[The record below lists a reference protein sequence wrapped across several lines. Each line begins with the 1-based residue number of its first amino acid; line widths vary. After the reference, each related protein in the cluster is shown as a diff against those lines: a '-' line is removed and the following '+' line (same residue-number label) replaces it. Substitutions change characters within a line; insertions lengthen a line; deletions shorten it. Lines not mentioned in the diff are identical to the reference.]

1 MPKNK
6 PNKPLNTG
14 KIQIIYGLHAVKA
27 ALLNNKRVHEE
38 LHITKNNNEIAKNYK
53 SKIKKISVLDQKEFK
68 KLHGGE
74 KSNQGIVLKTND
86 FERPSLQQFLKNENM
101 NDQSVLIALDQITD
115 PQNIGS
121 IMRSC
126 ALFNCKGIIVAKD
139 NAPDL
144 TPSLY
149 KAASGAAEIVNYFK
163 VTNLKRSISELK
175 KNGYWAYG
183 FDSSNNSKSENIKF
197 SKKSILVFGSE
208 GKGMRDLVKK
218 ECDEIIKLKMK
229 PNVKY
234 QIDSLNVSNA
244 TSIALYEFFKS
255 YF

>member
-1 MPKNK
+1 MLKNITIK
-6 PNKPLNTG
+6 PYNTR
-14 KIQIIYGLHAVKA
+14 KNQIIYGLHAVIA
-27 ALLNNKRVHEE
+27 ALLNDKRKHDE
-38 LHITKNNNEIAKNYK
+38 LLITKNHQKIADNYK
-53 SKIKKISVLDQKEFK
+53 SKIKKITFLNQKEFK
-68 KLHGGE
+68 KFYGGE
-74 KSNQGIVLKTND
+74 KSTQGIVLKTND
-86 FERPSLQQFLKNENM
+86 FERPSIQQFLKNENL
-101 NDQSVLIALDQITD
+101 NDKSVLLALDQITD

-175 KNGYWAYG
+175 KYGYWAYG
-183 FDSSNNSKSENIKF
+183 FDSSNQSKSANINF

-208 GKGMRDLVKK
+208 GKGIRDLVKK
-218 ECDEIIKLKMK
+218 ECDEIIRLKMQQ
-229 PNVKY
+229 NSHY

-244 TSIALYEFFKS
+244 ASIALYEFFKS
-255 YF
+255 

>member
-1 MPKNK
+1 M
-6 PNKPLNTG
+6 
-14 KIQIIYGLHAVKA
+14 YG
-27 ALLNNKRVHEE
+27 
-38 LHITKNNNEIAKNYK
+38 
-53 SKIKKISVLDQKEFK
+53 S
-68 KLHGGE
+68 E
-74 KSNQGIVLKTND
+74 KSTQGIILKTND
-86 FERPSLQQFLKNENM
+86 FERPSLHQFLKYENL
-101 NDQSVLIALDQITD
+101 NDKSVLIALDQITD

-175 KNGYWAYG
+175 KSGYWIYG
-183 FDSSNNSKSENIKF
+183 FDSAKNKSSQINF
-197 SKKSILVFGSE
+197 SKKSLLVFGSE
-208 GKGMRDLVKK
+208 GKGIRKLIKK
-218 ECDEIIKLKMK
+218 ECDEIINLNIQKNTKF
-229 PNVKY
+229 

-244 TSIALYEFFKS
+244 ASIALYEFYKFK
-255 YF
+255 Y